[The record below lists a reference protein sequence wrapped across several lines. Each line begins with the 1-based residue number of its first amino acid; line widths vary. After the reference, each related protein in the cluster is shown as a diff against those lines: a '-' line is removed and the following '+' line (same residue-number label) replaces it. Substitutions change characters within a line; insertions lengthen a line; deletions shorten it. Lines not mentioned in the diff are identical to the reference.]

1 MTALAA
7 TGALVGL
14 NLRRDRVVIPVC
26 ILIGA
31 GFVLLTASSFQ
42 GLYPTVADRAD
53 FAATINGNSTFTAL
67 YGPGRALDT
76 IGGLT
81 AWRTSSSGAVFVALM
96 SLLLVGRHTR
106 SDEERG
112 RTELMRAGAVGR
124 LAPAAAALIVVAAL
138 NVAIAALIALGLIGL
153 GLPAAGSLALGAALG
168 MTGLVFAG
176 VAAVAAQV
184 TQSARAAHGIAGA
197 ALAAAFVLRAAGDA
211 GNGTISW
218 LSPIG
223 WGQATHPFAGERW
236 WPLLLGLAATAALA
250 AAAFALL
257 ARRDLGAGLIAARPG
272 PPSAGR
278 DLRGA
283 LGLAVRLQRGALIAW
298 SAGLFLG
305 GLVIGSIGQNAG
317 ELVDSSKS
325 LADIITQAGGGSVI
339 DAFLASILPLMALI
353 ATGYTISA
361 GLRLRAEETSGHLE
375 SLLAGP
381 VGRLPWAATH
391 LVTTMAGSA
400 VVLLAGGV
408 GIGLAHAIG
417 SHDAAQLPRLAGAAL
432 AQLPAV
438 WVLGAVVVALFGLVP
453 RAVTVAWAAL
463 GGCAL
468 LWFVGPLVDAPDW
481 LRGVS
486 PFDHVPA
493 VPATSLAAGPLLA
506 LTAVAVAL
514 TCAGLAGL
522 RRRDI
527 G

>member
-1 MTALAA
+1 MSALA
-7 TGALVGL
+7 GARPLL
-14 NLRRDRVVIPVC
+14 ALALRRERVRIPVYV
-26 ILIGA
+26 LL
-31 GFVLLTASSFQ
+31 FVLLVAETAATSKET
-42 GLYPTVADRAD
+42 YPTEATRAAYVA
-53 FAATINGNSTFTAL
+53 TVEGNPGLIAMV
-67 YGPGRALDT
+67 GPPLDLT
-76 IGGLT
+76 TVGGDVAWQIGGF
-81 AWRTSSSGAVFVALM
+81 GAAFVALM
-96 SLLLVGRHTR
+96 SMFIVGRHTR
-106 SDEERG
+106 AEEQNG
-112 RTELMRAGAVGR
+112 RSELIGAAPVGR
-124 LAPAAAALIVVAAL
+124 FAPVTAALIVVSAAQVL
-138 NVAIAALIALGLIGL
+138 VGVLVALAMIG
-153 GLPAAGSLALGAALG
+153 AGTPTEGALALGASLAG
-168 MTGLVFAG
+168 VGLVFAG
-176 VAAVAAQV
+176 IAAVAAQV
-184 TQSARAAHGIAGA
+184 SQGTSSMYGITGGAIGA
-197 ALAAAFVLRAAGDA
+197 AYLLRAAGDV
-211 GNGTISW
+211 GNGTLSW

-236 WPLLLGLAATAALA
+236 WPLLLGLAAAAALA

-257 ARRDLGAGLIAARPG
+257 ARRDLGAGLVAARPG
-272 PPSAGR
+272 PPAAGR

-298 SAGLFLG
+298 SAGLFLA

-325 LADIITQAGGGSVI
+325 LADVITQSGGGSVV
-339 DAFLASILPLMALI
+339 DAFFASILALMALI

-361 GLRLRAEETSGHLE
+361 WLRLRAEETSGHAE
-375 SLLAGP
+375 SLLAAP

-417 SHDAAQLPRLAGAAL
+417 SHDAGQLPRLAVAAL
-432 AQLPAV
+432 AQLPAM

-468 LWFVGPLVDAPDW
+468 LWFLGPLADAPGW
-481 LRGVS
+481 LLGVS

-493 VPATSLAAGPLLA
+493 VPAASLAAGPLLA

-522 RRRDI
+522 RHRDI